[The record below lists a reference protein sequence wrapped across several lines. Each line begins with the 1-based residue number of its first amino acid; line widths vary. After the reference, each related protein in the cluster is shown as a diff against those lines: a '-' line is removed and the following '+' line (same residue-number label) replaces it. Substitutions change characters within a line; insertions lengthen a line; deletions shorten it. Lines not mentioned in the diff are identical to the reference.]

1 MRRRTPRAV
10 AVVLLLGWV
19 TDAAAHVPEL
29 RGRLVDLVGRSDA
42 IAVGTVVS
50 SVPVD
55 QRRNTTTVRLDG
67 VFSGALETGAT
78 VSFESRPRFAAGRRF
93 VFFLGRDGTVLEC
106 LQESGTVFP
115 TDAAADAAYRQTILA
130 IAAALRGAAAER
142 DAALRAAL
150 IPALSAHAP
159 ALRYYAVLDFAALT
173 HHGLTDEERR
183 QLQRLVDDPSADPA
197 IRPVI
202 AGLLHRST

>member
-1 MRRRTPRAV
+1 MRRCTLCAV
-10 AVVLLLGWV
+10 AVLLLLGWV

-42 IAVGTVVS
+42 IAVGTVTS

-55 QRRNTTTVRLDG
+55 KRLNTTTVRLDA
-67 VFSGALETGAT
+67 VFSGALESGAT
-78 VSFESRPRFAAGRRF
+78 LSFASRPRFAAGRRF
-93 VFFLGRDGTVLEC
+93 VFFLGRNGTALEC

-115 TDAAADAAYRQTILA
+115 TDSADDAAYRQTVLA
-130 IAAALRGAAAER
+130 IAAALRGAAGER

-150 IPALSAHAP
+150 IPALSAPAS

-173 HHGLTDEERR
+173 HHGLSGEERQ
-183 QLQRLVDDPSADPA
+183 QLQRLVDDPATDPA